1 MKNLTVES
9 ALKVNYM
16 KELVMLTELERQLQ
30 RGNIDYWV
38 FEDCGKVGLSVT
50 TKTWE
55 DMMGISISIKHE
67 DMQSFYLVESFAMDN
82 IDWELIELETTTFA
96 TMSEAHQEVERIIQH
111 LPEVVEQSLLK
122 NDEDAEYVAEIR
134 EVFQDIADEQPEGI
148 AFR

>member
-50 TKTWE
+50 TEFWQ
-55 DMMGISISIKHE
+55 DLLGISISIKHE
-67 DMQSFYLVESFAMDN
+67 DLQSFYLVQAFVIDN
-82 IDWELIELETTTFA
+82 RDWEMIELNPATFA
-96 TMSEAHQEVERIIQH
+96 TMIEAYHEIERIIGR
-111 LPEVVEQSLLK
+111 LPEVVEQSLLE
-122 NDEDAEYVAEIR
+122 NQEDADYVTGVV
-134 EVFQDIADEQPEGI
+134 EVFREIADEHPKGI
-148 AFR
+148 AIR